1 MSLCSN
7 VVVGLARCS
16 TDRQDSSI
24 PDQIAEITEWATENR
39 QNLVRV
45 FEDEGV
51 SGSELDRPG
60 VRALLRYLQTSKE
73 KGTLVVWKRNRLA
86 RPDDPR
92 AGLALEFQIEQ
103 LGWRIHYLQGPQSSG
118 DPLMDAMSS
127 LFEHHKSGQFLRDL
141 SSDVVRGMARRAKEA
156 TIAPGRTPYG
166 YAKELTSPGGAVRVV
181 PRGQPH
187 QKLKAEASRL
197 VPGDP
202 EEIEIVGWLFE
213 QMAGGESSLLG
224 LAKALN
230 AKGAP
235 APSGGKWSFRSVKK
249 ILDNYVY
256 LGDLVWNMRSKGKFF
271 QIKGGKVVP
280 AEKARRSTRDPNQL
294 TRYHENDPKEWIV
307 SRDQHEALVSREL
320 FDTAQ
325 RTLKARSSR
334 SRPYQRT
341 TRLYPLSGLLFCGNC
356 GAPMTGRTTNNG
368 RKEKWRKQVY
378 MCSNGPGTGTC
389 ALFSL
394 RADRIEPVVLEEIRK
409 RLLPRERGTQLKELI
424 KEQLQALQEAKDPFR
439 ADSDRL
445 RRRQTELGRKISQAL
460 ENLGCMKGRAAQL
473 LAGQVEE
480 WASEQEQL
488 EASIHA
494 AESQAEGSQ
503 INLGEAV
510 ESALAF
516 VEELATVGMESDAMK
531 RRKLFHKTVLR
542 LEVAYET
549 VVAGK
554 RQRHVPTGGRLELLD
569 SEIRSVVVPL
579 ASGRASCSGLTSGR
593 AASATGVGS

>member
-24 PDQIAEITEWATENR
+24 SDQIAEITEWATENG

-51 SGSELDRPG
+51 SGSELDRPE
-60 VRALLRYLQTSKE
+60 VRALLRHLQTSKE

-156 TIAPGRTPYG
+156 SIAPGRTPYG

-249 ILDNYVY
+249 ILDNQVY

-271 QIKGGKVVP
+271 QIKGG
-280 AEKARRSTRDPNQL
+280 
-294 TRYHENDPKEWIV
+294 
-307 SRDQHEALVSREL
+307 
-320 FDTAQ
+320 
-325 RTLKARSSR
+325 RSS
-334 SRPYQRT
+334 PQR
-341 TRLYPLSGLLFCGNC
+341 R
-356 GAPMTGRTTNNG
+356 
-368 RKEKWRKQVY
+368 
-378 MCSNGPGTGTC
+378 
-389 ALFSL
+389 
-394 RADRIEPVVLEEIRK
+394 
-409 RLLPRERGTQLKELI
+409 
-424 KEQLQALQEAKDPFR
+424 
-439 ADSDRL
+439 
-445 RRRQTELGRKISQAL
+445 
-460 ENLGCMKGRAAQL
+460 
-473 LAGQVEE
+473 LAG
-480 WASEQEQL
+480 AHG
-488 EASIHA
+488 IP
-494 AESQAEGSQ
+494 
-503 INLGEAV
+503 I
-510 ESALAF
+510 
-516 VEELATVGMESDAMK
+516 K
-531 RRKLFHKTVLR
+531 
-542 LEVAYET
+542 
-549 VVAGK
+549 
-554 RQRHVPTGGRLELLD
+554 
-569 SEIRSVVVPL
+569 
-579 ASGRASCSGLTSGR
+579 
-593 AASATGVGS
+593 